1 MPFIAGALLV
11 GSVYQANQ
19 QKKAMEQARM
29 EAARQNAMASKQAE
43 VTAAA
48 QRESNELARQKL
60 TFEIE
65 KNKEDKA
72 KLEAEAKKISDEL
85 EAENRT
91 LAEQE
96 MTRIKNM
103 RRTGSRALLSDTRL
117 NPELGLGGGTDS
129 FGAGT
134 SV

>member
-19 QKKAMEQARM
+19 QKKAAEQARI
-29 EAARQNAMASKQAE
+29 EAARQTAAASKQAE

-117 NPELGLGGGTDS
+117 NAELGLGGGGDS